1 MRGDDTSTKRVAI
14 VVPCKNEGLSI
25 ANVVQAFRAELPSA
39 QVWVCDNGSNDDTAE
54 RAAEAG
60 ARVVTEPR
68 PGKGNAVRRLFDA
81 AEADIYVLV
90 DGDDTYDANG
100 VHRLMECLET
110 ERLDMVIARRAADDK
125 DSTRPAARGGAYRR
139 GHRLGNRAFALTISK
154 LFGYRLDDVFSGY
167 RAFSRRFVKSFPAL
181 SSGFEIETE
190 LTVFA
195 LDLGLPI
202 REVPVPYRSRPDG
215 SASKL
220 RTYRD
225 GARIAMMLVYLFE
238 QARPAAF
245 FGALAGLFTIVAL
258 ALGIPVVVEF
268 FDTGSVPRL
277 PTAVLSAALVI
288 VAVVFAVCGIIL
300 DSVGRGRKETRR
312 LAYIAAR

>member
-1 MRGDDTSTKRVAI
+1 MRGDDTTTKRVA
-14 VVPCKNEGLSI
+14 VLVPCKNEGLTI
-25 ANVVQAFRAELPSA
+25 AGVVQAFRAELPSA
-39 QVWVCDNGSNDDTAE
+39 QLWVCDNGSSDDTAA
-54 RAAEAG
+54 RAAQAG

-68 PGKGNAVRRLFDA
+68 PGKGNAVRRLFDTVD
-81 AEADIYVLV
+81 ADVYVLV

-100 VHRLMECLET
+100 VHRLVECLET
-110 ERLDMVIARRAADDK
+110 ERLDMVIARRSADK
-125 DSTRPAARGGAYRR
+125 PPPRGGVRGAAYRR
-139 GHRLGNRAFALTISK
+139 GHEIGNRAFAFTISK

-167 RAFSRRFVKSFPAL
+167 RVFSRRFIKSFPAL

-202 REVPVPYRSRPDG
+202 REVTMPYRSRPDG

-245 FGALAGLFTIVAL
+245 FGALAGLFAIVAL

-268 FDTGSVPRL
+268 FDTGLVPRL

-288 VAVVFAVCGIIL
+288 VAAVFGVCGIVL
-300 DSVGRGRKETRR
+300 DSVGRGRKEARR

>member
-1 MRGDDTSTKRVAI
+1 M
-14 VVPCKNEGLSI
+14 
-25 ANVVQAFRAELPSA
+25 
-39 QVWVCDNGSNDDTAE
+39 
-54 RAAEAG
+54 EAG
-60 ARVVTEPR
+60 AQVLTEQR

-81 AEADIYVLV
+81 AEADVYVLV
-90 DGDDTYDANG
+90 DGDHTYDAKS
-100 VHRLMECLET
+100 VHRLVECLVA
-110 ERLDMVIARRAADDK
+110 ERLDMVIARRATNGADDG
-125 DSTRPAARGGAYRR
+125 AAYRK
-139 GHRLGNRAFALTISK
+139 GHQLGNRAFAFTISK

-202 REVPVPYRSRPDG
+202 REIAVPYRSRPAG

-225 GARIAMMLVYLFE
+225 GARIAMMLAYLFE

-245 FGALAGLFTIVAL
+245 FGALSGLCTVTAL
-258 ALGIPVVVEF
+258 ILGVPVVFEF
-268 FDTGSVPRL
+268 LETGLVPRL
-277 PTAVLSAALVI
+277 PTAVLSAALMI
-288 VAVVFAVCGIIL
+288 VAAVFGVCGIVL
-300 DSVGRGRKETRR
+300 DSVGRGRKEARR
-312 LAYIAAR
+312 LAYIAAS